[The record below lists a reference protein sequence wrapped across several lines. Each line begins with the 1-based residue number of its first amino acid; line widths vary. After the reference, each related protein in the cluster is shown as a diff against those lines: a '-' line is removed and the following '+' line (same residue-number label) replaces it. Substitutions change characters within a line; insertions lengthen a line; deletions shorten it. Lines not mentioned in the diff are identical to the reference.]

1 MHYEFTG
8 FNIESDGI
16 SFCEGIGD
24 YGALISIPF
33 AEDTPKRIKD
43 KLNEMI
49 DRNMNQWSRNCLGDI
64 LKPEKLL
71 LSARLQIG
79 YYGQGGLSPCYSISM
94 LISDFCIEAENT
106 QAVWIDDTYDIQT
119 ETPDFRREFKTY
131 CKDRLNRVLF
141 PVG

>member
-16 SFCEGIGD
+16 SFCEGIED

-64 LKPEKLL
+64 LKPENLL
-71 LSARLQIG
+71 LIA
-79 YYGQGGLSPCYSISM
+79 
-94 LISDFCIEAENT
+94 
-106 QAVWIDDTYDIQT
+106 
-119 ETPDFRREFKTY
+119 
-131 CKDRLNRVLF
+131 
-141 PVG
+141 